1 TLTANYV
8 FYGTDDRGI
17 DGGYHFIKRVE
28 ENYGIDEQ
36 LSIRIEFDPDDTG
49 DYETVFEG
57 LLDIA
62 GSTTLPDNKI
72 QVPLVRDDFWTRFIN
87 RYDTPVDLTKNE
99 DIDGNEVTPMV
110 PVTLRMTPQKIRKR
124 YMGTI
129 EQTPPIVSIP
139 NGEYFQLDFDKEE
152 ISEIAEKHLLA
163 RVVTS
168 ELPTWMFT
176 IGEPGDY

>member
-1 TLTANYV
+1 
-8 FYGTDDRGI
+8 
-17 DGGYHFIKRVE
+17 
-28 ENYGIDEQ
+28 NYGIDEQ

-87 RYDTPVDLTKNE
+87 RFETPVDLTKNE

-110 PVTLRMTPQKIRKR
+110 PITLRMTPQIIPKR
-124 YMGTI
+124 LYGEFATGVEFNI
-129 EQTPPIVSIP
+129 TDAGGFIQLGPDHYALDELEENLTPFTAFNP
-139 NGEYFQLDFDKEE
+139 
-152 ISEIAEKHLLA
+152 EK
-163 RVVTS
+163 
-168 ELPTWMFT
+168 
-176 IGEPGDY
+176 